1 MRMTRAALRAQTAEV
16 PIHEDGDSSFE
27 APLSDSKEDDLPVL
41 KEITNANTI
50 IKTPATPTKS
60 VVINPVSEQKRP
72 TSSAAP
78 RKTNVVCDPSDS
90 AVDPDIASSPDTNL
104 EDAQKEE
111 ESGQDLA
118 ESDAHTVSPSL
129 AEVAPTSTPKQAN
142 FQAVADS
149 VDRSVAVAKTPKF
162 DPTADDVAEVA
173 MKDQDDSFVHSIKTR
188 TPARAAVGSQ
198 EEDEDS
204 FVQKISS
211 RTPRRTSRIEDSVE
225 AMDALEDAIE
235 QFSGELPSL
244 DALRIDSPIKE
255 RTAVSP
261 KAQLKSALNKLSLPP
276 TASTSRSNSK
286 SSSKSPVRTNGP
298 TTINKTKPATS
309 QPPATR
315 PTAVKAQRTLPP
327 TAVVAKRA
335 TNLLTASAA
344 VAKRVAQV
352 DSRASMSFSNSP
364 LKTQPNVRKRTTS
377 GTLSTSRPGFVPA
390 KSTKAP
396 TTSTFVLPGEVYAAK
411 MKAEREAKKDATEEA
426 TKFKA
431 KPVPTSRPS
440 IVPRLNKASQARLS
454 VVAVG
459 GTAVKETNLANKRIS
474 SLDLPKVRNPS
485 NAGVKRAS
493 SVVAKPS
500 RSTSREPKFAA
511 NVPRVASLTS
521 KPVTPAAAPEVVPA
535 QKKASGKEVLARSK
549 LELKKQED
557 DKRQKEEAARKAR
570 AEAAERG
577 RLASREWAEKRAK
590 MAAAQK
596 AAGK

>member
-27 APLSDSKEDDLPVL
+27 GPLSDSNQDNLPVL
-41 KEITNANTI
+41 KELTNANSI

-60 VVINPVSEQKRP
+60 TITNHASEQKQP
-72 TSSAAP
+72 TNSATSQQ
-78 RKTNVVCDPSDS
+78 TNVVCDS
-90 AVDPDIASSPDTNL
+90 AVSPDIVTSRDTNL

-111 ESGQDLA
+111 ASGQGLA
-118 ESDAHTVSPSL
+118 ESDALTVSPSL
-129 AEVAPTSTPKQAN
+129 AEVPVAPNSTPKKTN
-142 FQAVADS
+142 FQPAADTA
-149 VDRSVAVAKTPKF
+149 DRSVAVAKTPKF
-162 DPTADDVAEVA
+162 DPTADDAAEVA
-173 MKDQDDSFVHSIKTR
+173 MKDQDDSFVQSIKTR
-188 TPARAAVGSQ
+188 TPARAAVSSK
-198 EEDEDS
+198 EEAEDS

-235 QFSGELPSL
+235 QFSGELPCL
-244 DALRIDSPIKE
+244 DALRIDSPVKE
-255 RTAVSP
+255 RNTVSP
-261 KAQLKSALNKLSLPP
+261 NAQPKSKLNKLSIPP

-286 SSSKSPVRTNGP
+286 SSSKSPVRANG
-298 TTINKTKPATS
+298 TMSVNKTKPSTTL
-309 QPPATR
+309 PPPNR
-315 PTAVKAQRTLPP
+315 PTAVKAQRTLPAAAATKTKGTLPP
-327 TAVVAKRA
+327 T
-335 TNLLTASAA
+335 TA
-344 VAKRVAQV
+344 VAKRVAQI
-352 DSRASMSFSNSP
+352 DGRASMSFSNSP
-364 LKTQPNVRKRTTS
+364 LKTQPNIKKRTTS
-377 GTLSTSRPGFVPA
+377 GTLSTSRPGFVPT

-396 TTSTFVLPGEVYAAK
+396 TTSTFVLPGEVYAAR
-411 MKAEREAKKDATEEA
+411 MKAEREAKTEATEEA

-454 VVAVG
+454 VAVG
-459 GTAVKETNLANKRIS
+459 GTAVKETNPANKRIS
-474 SLDLPKVRNPS
+474 SLDMPKVRNPS

-493 SVVAKPS
+493 SVVVKPS
-500 RSTSREPKFAA
+500 RSTSREPRFAA

-521 KPVTPAAAPEVVPA
+521 KPVTPAPVPEVVPA

-577 RLASREWAEKRAK
+577 RLASREWAEKKAK
-590 MAAAQK
+590 MTAAQK

>member
-27 APLSDSKEDDLPVL
+27 APLSDSKQDDLPVL
-41 KEITNANTI
+41 KEITNANSI
-50 IKTPATPTKS
+50 IKTPATPSKS
-60 VVINPVSEQKRP
+60 AVVSPSSEHKQPIN
-72 TSSAAP
+72 SATAQQ
-78 RKTNVVCDPSDS
+78 TDVVCHSNDS
-90 AVDPDIASSPDTNL
+90 TVNPDIVSSSDTNL

-111 ESGQDLA
+111 ESGQGLA
-118 ESDAHTVSPSL
+118 ESDALSVSPSL
-129 AEVAPTSTPKQAN
+129 AEPA
-142 FQAVADS
+142 ADTA
-149 VDRSVAVAKTPKF
+149 DRSVAVAKTPKF
-162 DPTADDVAEVA
+162 DPTANDAAEVA
-173 MKDQDDSFVHSIKTR
+173 MKDQDDSFVQSIKTR
-188 TPARAAVGSQ
+188 TPARAAVSSK

-235 QFSGELPSL
+235 QFSEELPSL
-244 DALRIDSPIKE
+244 DALRIDSPVKE

-261 KAQLKSALNKLSLPP
+261 RAQPKSTLNKLSLPP

-286 SSSKSPVRTNGP
+286 SSSKSPVRANG
-298 TTINKTKPATS
+298 TMSVNKTKPSTIL
-309 QPPATR
+309 PPPSR
-315 PTAVKAQRTLPP
+315 PTAVKAQRTLPAAAATKTKGTLPP
-327 TAVVAKRA
+327 T
-335 TNLLTASAA
+335 TA
-344 VAKRVAQV
+344 VAKRVAQI
-352 DSRASMSFSNSP
+352 DGRASMSFSNSP
-364 LKTQPNVRKRTTS
+364 LKTQPNIKKRTTS
-377 GTLSTSRPGFVPA
+377 GTLSTSRPGFVPT

-396 TTSTFVLPGEVYAAK
+396 TTSTFVLPGDVYAAK
-411 MKAEREAKKDATEEA
+411 MKAEREAKKEAAEEV

-431 KPVPTSRPS
+431 KPVPTSRSS

-454 VVAVG
+454 VAVG
-459 GTAVKETNLANKRIS
+459 GTAVKETDPANKRIS

-521 KPVTPAAAPEVVPA
+521 KPVTPAPVPEMVPA

-577 RLASREWAEKRAK
+577 RLASREWAEKKAK